1 LLCSVDDDATRT
13 VTLDD
18 DPGVPILLRTVDFH
32 KDSYGEI

>member
-1 LLCSVDDDATRT
+1 MMSTRA

-18 DPGVPILLRTVDFH
+18 DPGVRILLRTVDFD